1 MSAGTN
7 AAGGLSAEELEL
19 LALLLD
25 EAGIEATE
33 TERIPPRAPGQR
45 VPLTFAQRRLWFL
58 DQLEPGNRIYNEVL
72 SLRLSGPLDV
82 AALEGAI
89 NAIVARHEALRTRF
103 VEVDGAPVQVVEPEV
118 RVAADL
124 RDLSAMPEE
133 ERMREV
139 RRLADASAHEPFDL
153 ARGPLV
159 RLMLLRLGPDD
170 HALVM
175 PTHHIVSDGWSQGVF
190 FRELATL
197 YEALAGGAAAPA
209 ALLPP
214 LPIQYGDFAVWQEEQ
229 LGGGALERQVAYWK
243 ERLRGIPALLELPT
257 DRPRPAEQTYR
268 GAGYQFH
275 LPQDLSAGLQAL
287 AQREGATLFMV
298 LLAGLSALLARYTGE
313 DDVVVG
319 SPIANRTRPELEELI
334 GLFANTLAIRVDA
347 SGDPTFRE
355 LLSRVRDS
363 VFEDYAHQDLPFE
376 RLVEELRIERSL
388 SYNPVYQVML
398 VLQNTPRSEKPLTGL
413 AMRSLET
420 THDTSKLD
428 LSAWMME
435 GPHGIFGVWE
445 YSTEL
450 FERETIARLTGHFA
464 TLLRGVVDAP
474 DRRLSALPL
483 IAPEERTR
491 VLYTWNESVED
502 VFAGI
507 PVHEQFEARAEH
519 DPDAVAVQHRG
530 ETLTYGE
537 LHRRSGHLASYLRAR
552 GAGPE
557 TRVGVCVE
565 RSPEM
570 IVALLG
576 VLRAGAAY
584 VPLDP
589 QYPRDRLAY
598 LVEDSGIS
606 VLLTQERLFAALPGS
621 AAADVVFLDADWER
635 IAAAPGTPPPSGV
648 DPENLAYLIYT
659 SGSTGKP
666 KGVMVSH
673 RSLAGY
679 TGIACEAYGLGPDD
693 AVLQFASI
701 NFDASAE
708 EIYPALASGARL
720 VLRTEEML
728 DGAAAFL
735 GACREWGVTVLDLP
749 TAYWHELVAE
759 AAGDGGAGLPE
770 ALRLVVIGGERALP
784 ERLRAWR
791 DTFGG
796 PVRLVN
802 TYGPTEATIVA
813 TMADLPADA
822 PDEAAATPRHVPIGR
837 PIRST
842 RAYVLDPRGEAV
854 PVGVP
859 GELYLGGGGVARGYL
874 DRPDLTAERFVPDP
888 FGPEPGARVYRTGDR
903 VRFLADGTLEF
914 VGRVDQQVKIRGFR
928 VELGEI
934 EAALS
939 AQPGVAG
946 AVVVARED
954 EPGSPRL
961 VAYLVAEAGAAP
973 EPAALRAALKEELPG
988 YMVPSSF
995 VAMDAFPVNRS
1006 GKVDRRALPAPE
1018 AAART
1023 EARAAH
1029 AAPRNDVERTIAE
1042 AWQEVLGVE
1051 EVGLD
1056 DNFFDLGGHSLLL
1069 ARLRSRLAG
1078 RFPRE
1083 VSVVVL
1089 FRYPTVRSLA
1099 EYLSQAG
1106 PEAPALP
1113 VQSEEE
1119 VENRRAALRRRRD
1132 LKRSTG
1138 G

>member
-1 MSAGTN
+1 MSTGQG

-25 EAGIEATE
+25 EEGIETDE
-33 TERIPPRAPGQR
+33 VERIPPRAPGQR

-72 SLRLSGPLDV
+72 SVRLRGELDV

-89 NAIVARHEALRTRF
+89 NAIIARHEALRTRF
-103 VEVDGAPVQVVEPEV
+103 VEENGGPVQVVDPEL
-118 RVAADL
+118 RIRADV
-124 RDLSAMPEE
+124 RDLSGFPDE

-153 ARGPLV
+153 ARGPLI
-159 RLMLLRLGPDD
+159 RLLLLRLGKDD

-190 FRELATL
+190 FRELAAF
-197 YEALAGGAAAPA
+197 YEALAAGRDAA
-209 ALLPP
+209 LPP
-214 LPIQYGDFAVWQEEQ
+214 LAIQYGDFAVWQEEH
-229 LGGGALERQVAYWK
+229 LSGGALERQVAYWK
-243 ERLRGIPALLELPT
+243 ERLRGIPTLLELPT

-268 GAGYQFH
+268 GAGYPFR
-275 LPQDLSAGLQAL
+275 LPQEVSAGLQAI
-287 AQREGATLFMV
+287 ARHEGATLFMV
-298 LLAGLSALLARYTGE
+298 LLAAFSALLSRYTGE
-313 DDVVVG
+313 EDIVVG
-319 SPIANRTRPELEELI
+319 SPIANRTRPELEGLI
-334 GLFANTLAIRVDA
+334 GLFANTLAVRVDT

-355 LLSRVRDS
+355 LLSRVRES
-363 VFEDYAHQDLPFE
+363 VFEDFAHQDLPFE

-398 VLQNTPRSEKPLTGL
+398 VLQNTPHSDEPLGGL
-413 AMRSLET
+413 AMQPLET

-435 GPHGIFGVWE
+435 TPRGIFGVWE

-450 FERETIARLTGHFA
+450 FDRGTIARLTDHFV
-464 TLLRGVVDAP
+464 TLLRGVVEGP
-474 DRRLSALPL
+474 DRRLSELPL
-483 IAPEERTR
+483 IAPEERIR

-502 VFAGI
+502 VFAEI
-507 PVHEQFEARAEH
+507 PVHEQFEAQAEH
-519 DPDAVAVQHRG
+519 APEAVAVSCGG

-537 LHRRSGHLASYLRAR
+537 LSRRSSRLAHYLRGR
-552 GAGPE
+552 GVGPE
-557 TRVGVCVE
+557 ARVGVCVE

-576 VLRAGAAY
+576 VLRAGGAY

-589 QYPRDRLAY
+589 AYPRDRLAY

-606 VLLTQERLFAALPGS
+606 ALLTQERLFADLPGS
-621 AAADVVFLDADWER
+621 AAAEVVFLDADRER
-635 IAAAPGTPPPSGV
+635 IAAEPDTAPEVEVSPDNP
-648 DPENLAYLIYT
+648 AYVIYT

-666 KGVMVSH
+666 KGVLVPH
-673 RSLAGY
+673 RALAGY
-679 TGIACEAYGLGPDD
+679 TGIACEAYGIGPGDV
-693 AVLQFASI
+693 VLQFASI

-708 EIYPALASGARL
+708 EIYPALVSGVRL
-720 VLRTEEML
+720 VLRTPDML
-728 DGAAAFL
+728 DSAAVFL
-735 GACREWGVTVLDLP
+735 ERCREWGVTVLDLP

-759 AAGDGGAGLPE
+759 LSAGGGAELPP
-770 ALRLVVIGGERALP
+770 ALRLVIIGGERALP

-791 DTFGG
+791 ELFGDR
-796 PVRLVN
+796 VRLVN
-802 TYGPTEATIVA
+802 TYGPTETTIVA
-813 TMADLPADA
+813 TLAELPGRADGEGGAVS
-822 PDEAAATPRHVPIGR
+822 PRHVPIGR
-837 PIRST
+837 PIRNT

-854 PVGVP
+854 PIGVP

-874 DRPDLTAERFVPDP
+874 DRPELTAERFLPDP

-903 VRFLADGTLEF
+903 VRLLPDGTLEF

-934 EAALS
+934 EAALNQ
-939 AQPGVAG
+939 QPGVEE

-961 VAYLVAEAGAAP
+961 VAYLVP
-973 EPAALRAALKEELPG
+973 EDGVRLSTADLRAALKAELPA
-988 YMVPSSF
+988 YMVPAAWM
-995 VAMDAFPVNRS
+995 VLDALPLTRN

-1018 AAART
+1018 APRG
-1023 EARAAH
+1023 EAEQAVH
-1029 AAPRNDVERTIAE
+1029 APPRNEVERTIAE
-1042 AWQEVLGVE
+1042 AWREVLGVE

-1078 RFPRE
+1078 KFPRE
-1083 VSVVVL
+1083 VSVVEL

-1099 EYLSQAG
+1099 EHLAAAEPGASL
-1106 PEAPALP
+1106 PETSA
-1113 VQSEEE
+1113 ED
-1119 VENRRAALRRRRD
+1119 VEGRRAAMRRRRD
-1132 LKRSTG
+1132 LKKSIG